1 MTQATKTTRKTRA
14 SGTRKKTWSIAGKLD
29 TPPAPDGVQYR
40 WIRHELLG
48 DNQNANVHG
57 RSRQGYEIVTPEEL
71 GDEHS
76 YDVLDTG
83 KHAGTVRSG
92 DLILMKIDQDVA
104 NQRKEYFQSL
114 TDRQAKSAKKDF
126 TSQDSAMAP
135 VSQDGSSST
144 VTVGGQRSKA
154 NFED

>member
-1 MTQATKTTRKTRA
+1 MTQATKTTRKTRE

-29 TPPAPDGVQYR
+29 TPQAPDGTQYR
-40 WIRHELLG
+40 WVRHELLG
-48 DNQNANVHG
+48 DDQNANVHG
-57 RSRQGYEIVTPEEL
+57 RSRQGYEIVKPEEL
-71 GDEHS
+71 G
-76 YDVLDTG
+76 
-83 KHAGTVRSG
+83 
-92 DLILMKIDQDVA
+92 

-126 TSQDSAMAP
+126 TSQDSAMVP